1 MIGRGIF
8 HNPFAFE
15 KEPKEH
21 SSEELL
27 DLLRLHLDLY
37 DQYSV
42 QAPRSF
48 SPLQRFFKIYV
59 RGFRG
64 ASELRNSL
72 MNTKST
78 SEVRALLDE
87 FRNMEHDGAEESG
100 N

>member
-1 MIGRGIF
+1 M
-8 HNPFAFE
+8 
-15 KEPKEH
+15 
-21 SSEELL
+21 
-27 DLLRLHLDLY
+27 LRLHLDLY
-37 DQYSV
+37 DKYSG

-64 ASELRNSL
+64 ASELRNNL

-87 FRNMEHDGAEESG
+87 FGSKEPDGAVGRED
-100 N
+100 